1 MKNKEAEY
9 LIVYLT
15 VSEDE
20 TWKKRGFSSL
30 FGVSTLVG
38 MYSKRVLDTVVKS
51 SFCQGCNLWETKKK
65 KGTIDDSSDQYE
77 DHKEQ
82 YAINHVG
89 SAGKIEVDAN
99 VRDESRIEHSRRQS
113 TEIAKRARS
122 TSREEKSALQDFYEH
137 EESPLYGSGLA
148 D

>member
-1 MKNKEAEY
+1 MKNEEAGY
-9 LIVYLT
+9 LSVHLT
-15 VSEDE
+15 VSGDG

-30 FGVSTLVG
+30 FGISTLVG
-38 MYSKRVLDTVVKS
+38 MYKRVLDTVVES
-51 SFCQGCNLWETKKK
+51 NSCQGCNLWKTKK
-65 KGTIDDSSDQYE
+65 KGTIDDYSDWYE

-82 YAINHVG
+82 CTINHVG
-89 SAGKIEVDAN
+89 SAGKMKGDAN
-99 VRDESRIEHSRRQS
+99 FRDEIREHSRRRS

-137 EESPLYGSGLA
+137 EESPLYGPGLA